1 MFDHSKKWFVSFFR
15 PASKFLKL
23 WRPPGLPNVST
34 NFWSSSI
41 KTCFHEKKKFRQKLR
56 KAKTTG
62 ATFVRRKV
70 VFKTKVRNDF
80 FSPLWSE
87 KKKKRSKIRR
97 RRQKVAFVAK
107 RTFNLSTL
115 TEVVENLL

>member
-1 MFDHSKKWFVSFFR
+1 MFDAKSFSKLKFGMIFF
-15 PASKFLKL
+15 PT
-23 WRPPGLPNVST
+23 V
-34 NFWSSSI
+34 
-41 KTCFHEKKKFRQKLR
+41 
-56 KAKTTG
+56 
-62 ATFVRRKV
+62 VR
-70 VFKTKVRNDF
+70 
-80 FSPLWSE
+80 